1 MSIPK
6 LGGDRPLGERPGGD
20 RPGQDRPFS
29 DKPGDKTRD
38 KIRNVL
44 GKASVNTG
52 LGKLPPQA
60 IDLEE
65 AVLGAL
71 MLEKDALTTVIEI
84 LQVESFYRE
93 PHQKIYEAILMLFDN
108 SEPVDILTVTNQLR
122 KNGTLD
128 FAGGPFFV
136 SGLTQRVNSAANVE
150 YHARI
155 VSEKAIKRHLIGI
168 ASEIERE
175 AYEDTTDTFALLD
188 RVEQEIFNVSEVNIR
203 KNYADMRSMMREAI
217 TELEAKKQHKDGLT
231 GVPTGFTNLDR
242 LTSGWQKSDLVII
255 AARPAMGKC
264 LGKGT
269 KVVMYDGSLKKVE
282 DVRVGDQLMGDDST
296 PRRVLSLA
304 RGRERMYWVR
314 QNRGIDYRVNE
325 SHILSL
331 KRSPSGYCRTEGPH
345 NNGDVLNI
353 SVRDYL
359 SKAPKFKT
367 KYKGYKVAVEFDEKP
382 LPVDPYF
389 IGLWLGDG
397 DRNSPRITTKD
408 PEVVN
413 YLRAYAECLSQEGR
427 LATVSTYDYQ
437 DRCNQSGGD
446 PHAITKGFQGGVLSF
461 SLKEELRKLDL
472 LGNKHIPADYLINTT
487 SRRLTLLAG
496 LIDSDGHYLR
506 QSNGYEITQK
516 NQRLARQIKYLCDS
530 LGFRTSLRKKK
541 AVITAIGYESEVY
554 RVRIYGDVYRIPVRI
569 VRKKALPWKNQ
580 INWQVTGIS
589 VEYDKVD
596 DYYGFEIDGNH
607 LFLLEDMT
615 VTHNTAFVLSALR
628 NAAVDFKHSVAIFS
642 LEMSSIQLVNRLI
655 SAEAELESE
664 KIKRGSLREDE
675 WQQLYAKT
683 SRLTE
688 APIFID
694 DTPALSI
701 RELRS
706 KCRRLKAQHNIELI
720 IIDYLQLMTGDASRT
735 GGGNREQEIAS
746 ISRALK
752 NIAKELEVPVIALS
766 QLSRAVETRGGDK
779 RPQLSDLRESGCLT
793 GDALVFDAQS
803 GEQVPIAE
811 LVQRQEEGLLS
822 GFRTLATDSQWK
834 LGEQT
839 VSNAFYSG
847 KKEVFELVTRSGRS
861 IKASANHP
869 FLKLSGWTRLDELKV
884 GDKLAV
890 PRVLSTSLP
899 TNPMSED
906 ELILLAHLLGD
917 GCILPRQ
924 PYHYTSADPTN
935 VAVVQDT
942 AQRLFSIEGKT
953 VRQKNWEHYYLKCPY
968 HLTHGKKHP
977 ITHWYES
984 LGLDRVRSYKK
995 RIPNSV
1001 FQSDEQHIA
1010 LFLHHLWATDGNIS
1024 NHQTKYG
1031 KPQVSI
1037 YYASSSRQLAQ
1048 QVQHLLLRLGI
1059 LSTVREQTSAE
1070 YRSMYHVQVYGRNEQ
1085 LKFLEQVG
1093 CYGQRGLIIP
1103 QLIEQLRA
1111 VDSNP
1116 NFDVVPQEA
1125 WDMFIRQYLAA
1136 SSLTQRSFA
1145 KALDMQYCGTALY
1158 KNGISRARMQRIYQA
1173 LPLAALKHLAESD
1186 VLWDEIVAIRPLGVQ
1201 DVYDITVD
1209 KAHNFVANDFVT
1221 HNSIE
1226 QDADMVMFL
1235 YRPEYYGLT
1244 EDSEGQPV
1252 QGVGEIIISKH
1263 RNGALDTVQLK
1274 FIGKFTKFTNLHE
1287 VTPGDNYG
1295 SSLQSASM
1303 DDAFKDPGIVTFA
1316 SKANDRPNNPEE
1328 DGSRPDGSESGSL
1341 PEDEAPF

>member
-6 LGGDRPLGERPGGD
+6 LGGE
-20 RPGQDRPFS
+20 RPGQDRPLGDRPYS

-122 KNGTLD
+122 KNGTLE

-255 AARPAMGKC
+255 AARPAMGK
-264 LGKGT
+264 
-269 KVVMYDGSLKKVE
+269 
-282 DVRVGDQLMGDDST
+282 
-296 PRRVLSLA
+296 
-304 RGRERMYWVR
+304 
-314 QNRGIDYRVNE
+314 
-325 SHILSL
+325 
-331 KRSPSGYCRTEGPH
+331 
-345 NNGDVLNI
+345 
-353 SVRDYL
+353 
-359 SKAPKFKT
+359 
-367 KYKGYKVAVEFDEKP
+367 
-382 LPVDPYF
+382 
-389 IGLWLGDG
+389 
-397 DRNSPRITTKD
+397 
-408 PEVVN
+408 
-413 YLRAYAECLSQEGR
+413 
-427 LATVSTYDYQ
+427 
-437 DRCNQSGGD
+437 
-446 PHAITKGFQGGVLSF
+446 
-461 SLKEELRKLDL
+461 
-472 LGNKHIPADYLINTT
+472 
-487 SRRLTLLAG
+487 
-496 LIDSDGHYLR
+496 
-506 QSNGYEITQK
+506 
-516 NQRLARQIKYLCDS
+516 
-530 LGFRTSLRKKK
+530 
-541 AVITAIGYESEVY
+541 
-554 RVRIYGDVYRIPVRI
+554 
-569 VRKKALPWKNQ
+569 
-580 INWQVTGIS
+580 
-589 VEYDKVD
+589 
-596 DYYGFEIDGNH
+596 
-607 LFLLEDMT
+607 
-615 VTHNTAFVLSALR
+615 TAFVLSALR

-793 GDALVFDAQS
+793 GDALVFDAQT

-811 LVQRQEEGLLS
+811 LVQRKAAGQLD
-822 GFRTLATDSQWK
+822 GFRAMATDSQWK
-834 LGEQT
+834 LSGHP

-847 KKEVFELVTRSGRS
+847 KKEVFELTTRSGRS

-890 PRVLSTSLP
+890 PRTLPASAP

-917 GCILPRQ
+917 GCILPKQ
-924 PYHYTSADPTN
+924 PYHYTSADPAN
-935 VAVVQDT
+935 GAIVQNT
-942 AQRLFSIEGKT
+942 AKRLFNIDGKT
-953 VRQKNWEHYYLKCPY
+953 VCQQNWEHYYLSCPY
-968 HLTHGKKHP
+968 HLTHGRKHP

-984 LGLDRVRSYKK
+984 LGLDRVRSYDKK
-995 RIPNSV
+995 IPNAV
-1001 FQSDEQHIA
+1001 FRGDSQRIA

-1024 NHQTKYG
+1024 NHQTKSG
-1031 KPQVSI
+1031 EHQVSI
-1037 YYASSSRQLAQ
+1037 YYASSSQQLAQ

-1059 LSTVREQTSAE
+1059 LSTVREQTSAK
-1070 YRSMYHVQVYGRNEQ
+1070 YRSMYHVLIYGRDEQ
-1085 LKFLEQVG
+1085 LKFLQQVG
-1093 CYGQRGLIIP
+1093 CYGQRGQIVP
-1103 QLIEQLRA
+1103 QLIKHLSSI
-1111 VDSNP
+1111 DSNP

-1125 WDMFIRQYLAA
+1125 WDIFIRQYQAA
-1136 SSLTQRSFA
+1136 FSLTQRSFA
-1145 KALDMQYCGTALY
+1145 KALDMQYCGTALH
-1158 KNGISRARMQRIYQA
+1158 KNGISRARMQRIYQV
-1173 LPLAALKHLAESD
+1173 LPFATLKHLADSD
-1186 VLWDEIVAIRPLGVQ
+1186 VLWDEIISIRSLGAQ

-1209 KAHNFVANDFVT
+1209 SAHNFVANDFVT

-1252 QGVGEIIISKH
+1252 QGIGEIIISKH

-1287 VTPGDNYG
+1287 VSSGDNYG
-1295 SSLQSASM
+1295 SALQSASL
-1303 DDAFKDPGIVTFA
+1303 DDTFKDPGIVTFA
-1316 SKANDRPNNPEE
+1316 SKANDRPNNPDDESFE
-1328 DGSRPDGSESGSL
+1328 RGSP